1 MKAYV
6 ADASVVA
13 AAFFQEEHAS
23 RARKLLLGDCE
34 LHAPDLIY
42 AEVGNVIWTRHQRS
56 EIDEDEAGALAADLL
71 RLPLSIAPA
80 ADLVEPALTLAMGT
94 GRTVYDCI
102 YLALAI
108 KVDAVLISADRRL
121 VNGLGG
127 GPFKKHVAALGSYR

>member
-1 MKAYV
+1 MRAYV
-6 ADASVVA
+6 PDASVVA

-23 RARKLLLGDCE
+23 RARKLLLGNYK

-42 AEVGNVIWTRHQRS
+42 AEVGNVIWKRHQRA
-56 EIDEDEAGALAADLL
+56 EIDEDEAGALATDLL

-80 ADLVEPALTLAMGT
+80 ADLVESALTLAMGT

-108 KVDAVLISADRRL
+108 KADAVLISVDRRF
-121 VNGLGG
+121 VNALQG
-127 GPFKKHVAALGSYR
+127 GPFKKHVALLADNR